1 MDITTYA
8 FYYFLLHRSNVSL
21 TGFINFCD
29 LDIPR
34 DILPHLLATEIPN
47 TFNASISYSY
57 FYFLVISCPCF
68 HDLSHIPNYFTSNKV
83 AVSVV
88 SNVVHVN
95 STVLV
100 THARWRHELR
110 FRLRF
115 SFFSYYFFLVSRLC
129 MQIYASIFY
138 LRSSKMAAIHFRLLD
153 FRF

>member
-1 MDITTYA
+1 MVCSDLTFGAVLLPLHMYFLEDYNRRCMDITTYA

-57 FYFLVISCPCF
+57 LYFLVISCACF

-88 SNVVHVN
+88 SIVVHVN

-100 THARWRHELR
+100 MLTKL
-110 FRLRF
+110 
-115 SFFSYYFFLVSRLC
+115 
-129 MQIYASIFY
+129 QY
-138 LRSSKMAAIHFRLLD
+138 L
-153 FRF
+153 